1 MKNSIGID
9 IGGTITKI
17 GIVSS
22 EGKCL
27 KKLHLEQK
35 EFNSFDDYIVK
46 LTNTID
52 ELISE
57 HQNIIGI
64 GIKNPKCI
72 KKWYY

>member
-27 KKLHLEQK
+27 KKTSFRTK
-35 EFNSFDDYIVK
+35 EFNSFDDYIVTVSYTH
-46 LTNTID
+46 LTLPTI
-52 ELISE
+52 E
-57 HQNIIGI
+57 
-64 GIKNPKCI
+64 
-72 KKWYY
+72 

>member
-27 KKLHLEQK
+27 KKISLPVFLPAVSYRSNQ
-35 EFNSFDDYIVK
+35 VK
-46 LTNTID
+46 C
-52 ELISE
+52 S
-57 HQNIIGI
+57 
-64 GIKNPKCI
+64 IKSLPI
-72 KKWYY
+72 PY

>member
-27 KKLHLEQK
+27 KKTSFRTK

-46 LTNTID
+46 LINLS
-52 ELISE
+52 LI
-57 HQNIIGI
+57 HI
-64 GIKNPKCI
+64 
-72 KKWYY
+72 

>member
-27 KKLHLEQK
+27 KKPHLEQK
-35 EFNSFDDYIVK
+35 N
-46 LTNTID
+46 LTV
-52 ELISE
+52 LM
-57 HQNIIGI
+57 II
-64 GIKNPKCI
+64 
-72 KKWYY
+72 

>member
-27 KKLHLEQK
+27 KKT
-35 EFNSFDDYIVK
+35 EFI
-46 LTNTID
+46 ID
-52 ELISE
+52 VS
-57 HQNIIGI
+57 N
-64 GIKNPKCI
+64 K
-72 KKWYY
+72 

>member
-27 KKLHLEQK
+27 KKTLLLLINISVLKNMLYQPK
-35 EFNSFDDYIVK
+35 ILLNNTGYLFYAYI
-46 LTNTID
+46 
-52 ELISE
+52 LIFY
-57 HQNIIGI
+57 QL
-64 GIKNPKCI
+64 
-72 KKWYY
+72 Y